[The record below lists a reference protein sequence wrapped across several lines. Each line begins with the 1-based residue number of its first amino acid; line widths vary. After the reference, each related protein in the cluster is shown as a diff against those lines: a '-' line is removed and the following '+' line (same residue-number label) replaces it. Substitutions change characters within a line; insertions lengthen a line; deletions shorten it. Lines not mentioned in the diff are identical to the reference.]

1 MNYKQRFYDSY
12 DRSTYNYKVTN
23 SYYHF
28 KNIQNI
34 IYRKPE
40 YNPYMNYGMPN
51 KYSFS
56 NILNNTQKF
65 LNIANQA
72 LPKNDYL
79 TTRQNAIYRKIINDI
94 RNAVVKPKLNL
105 YHQMK
110 EEKIKEYRRAN
121 KTLELKELK
130 RENSRFHKRLRS
142 QKSLL
147 KLREMDQEYKLNH
160 QKLLDR
166 SRRIN
171 QKYLILPP
179 VNSIMKKFQTS
190 ASKKYLRTQG
200 NDYLD
205 KMKLTEPHQ
214 STMRYNN

>member
-40 YNPYMNYGMPN
+40 YNPYMNLRSRRLNLQMHP
-51 KYSFS
+51 
-56 NILNNTQKF
+56 LNN
-65 LNIANQA
+65 NY
-72 LPKNDYL
+72 KNDYL
-79 TTRQNAIYRKIINDI
+79 TTRQNAIYKKIINDI
-94 RNAVVKPKLNL
+94 RNAEVKPKLNL
-105 YHQMK
+105 YHKMK
-110 EEKIKEYRRAN
+110 EEKIKEYRRAS

-166 SRRIN
+166 SRKIN

-190 ASKKYLRTQG
+190 ASKKYLKTQG

>member
-12 DRSTYNYKVTN
+12 DRSTYDYKVTN

-40 YNPYMNYGMPN
+40 YNPYMNLRSRRLNLQMHP
-51 KYSFS
+51 
-56 NILNNTQKF
+56 LNN
-65 LNIANQA
+65 NY
-72 LPKNDYL
+72 KNDYL
-79 TTRQNAIYRKIINDI
+79 TTRQNAIYKKIINDI

-190 ASKKYLRTQG
+190 ASKKYLKTQG

>member
-40 YNPYMNYGMPN
+40 YNPYMNLRSRRLNLQMHP
-51 KYSFS
+51 
-56 NILNNTQKF
+56 LNN
-65 LNIANQA
+65 NY
-72 LPKNDYL
+72 KNDYL
-79 TTRQNAIYRKIINDI
+79 TTRQNAIYKKIINDI
-94 RNAVVKPKLNL
+94 RNAEVKPKLNL

-110 EEKIKEYRRAN
+110 EEKIKEYKRAN

-190 ASKKYLRTQG
+190 ASKKYLKTQG

>member
-40 YNPYMNYGMPN
+40 YNPYMNLRSRRLNLQMHP
-51 KYSFS
+51 
-56 NILNNTQKF
+56 LNN
-65 LNIANQA
+65 NY
-72 LPKNDYL
+72 KNDYL
-79 TTRQNAIYRKIINDI
+79 TTRQNAIYKKIINDI
-94 RNAVVKPKLNL
+94 RNAEVKPKLNL
-105 YHQMK
+105 YHKMK
-110 EEKIKEYRRAN
+110 EEKIKEYRRAS

>member
-40 YNPYMNYGMPN
+40 YNPYMNLRSRRLNLQMHP
-51 KYSFS
+51 
-56 NILNNTQKF
+56 LNN
-65 LNIANQA
+65 NY
-72 LPKNDYL
+72 KNDYL
-79 TTRQNAIYRKIINDI
+79 TTRQNAIYKKIINDI
-94 RNAVVKPKLNL
+94 RNAEVKPKLNL

-171 QKYLILPP
+171 QKYL
-179 VNSIMKKFQTS
+179 
-190 ASKKYLRTQG
+190 RTQG

>member
-40 YNPYMNYGMPN
+40 YNPYMNLRSRRLNLQMHP
-51 KYSFS
+51 
-56 NILNNTQKF
+56 LNN
-65 LNIANQA
+65 NY
-72 LPKNDYL
+72 KNDYL
-79 TTRQNAIYRKIINDI
+79 TTRQNAIYKKIINDI

-105 YHQMK
+105 YHKMK
-110 EEKIKEYRRAN
+110 EEKIKEYRRAS

-190 ASKKYLRTQG
+190 ASKKYLKTQG

>member
-40 YNPYMNYGMPN
+40 YNPYMNLRSRRLNLQMHP
-51 KYSFS
+51 
-56 NILNNTQKF
+56 LNN
-65 LNIANQA
+65 NY
-72 LPKNDYL
+72 KNDYL
-79 TTRQNAIYRKIINDI
+79 TTRQNAIYKKIINDI
-94 RNAVVKPKLNL
+94 RNAEVKPKLNL
-105 YHQMK
+105 YHKMK
-110 EEKIKEYRRAN
+110 EEKIKEYRRAS

-166 SRRIN
+166 SRRIH
-171 QKYLILPP
+171 QKYLILSP

>member
-1 MNYKQRFYDSY
+1 MNFKQRFYDSY
-12 DRSTYNYKVTN
+12 DRSNYNFKVTN

-40 YNPYMNYGMPN
+40 YNPYMNLRSRRLNLQMHP
-51 KYSFS
+51 
-56 NILNNTQKF
+56 LNN
-65 LNIANQA
+65 NY
-72 LPKNDYL
+72 KNDYL
-79 TTRQNAIYRKIINDI
+79 TTRQNAIYKKIINDI
-94 RNAVVKPKLNL
+94 RNAEVKPKLNL
-105 YHQMK
+105 YHKMK
-110 EEKIKEYRRAN
+110 EEKIKEYRRAS

-190 ASKKYLRTQG
+190 ASKKYLKTQG

>member
-40 YNPYMNYGMPN
+40 YNPYMNLRSRRLNLQMHP
-51 KYSFS
+51 
-56 NILNNTQKF
+56 LNN
-65 LNIANQA
+65 NY
-72 LPKNDYL
+72 KNDYL
-79 TTRQNAIYRKIINDI
+79 TTRQNAIYKKIINDI
-94 RNAVVKPKLNL
+94 RNAEVKPKLNL
-105 YHQMK
+105 YHKMK

-190 ASKKYLRTQG
+190 SSKKYLKTQG

>member
-40 YNPYMNYGMPN
+40 YNPYMNLRSRRLNLQMHP
-51 KYSFS
+51 
-56 NILNNTQKF
+56 LNN
-65 LNIANQA
+65 NY
-72 LPKNDYL
+72 KNDYL

-190 ASKKYLRTQG
+190 ASKKYLKTQG

>member
-28 KNIQNI
+28 KNSQNI

-40 YNPYMNYGMPN
+40 YNPYMNLRSRRLNLQMHP
-51 KYSFS
+51 
-56 NILNNTQKF
+56 LNN
-65 LNIANQA
+65 NY
-72 LPKNDYL
+72 KNDYL
-79 TTRQNAIYRKIINDI
+79 TTRQNAIYKKIINDI

-166 SRRIN
+166 SRKIN

-190 ASKKYLRTQG
+190 ASKKYLKTQG

>member
-40 YNPYMNYGMPN
+40 YNPYMNLRSRRLNLQMHP
-51 KYSFS
+51 
-56 NILNNTQKF
+56 LNN
-65 LNIANQA
+65 NY
-72 LPKNDYL
+72 KNDYL
-79 TTRQNAIYRKIINDI
+79 TTRQNAIYKKIINDI

-160 QKLLDR
+160 QKLIDR
-166 SRRIN
+166 SRKIN

-190 ASKKYLRTQG
+190 ASKKYLKTQG

>member
-40 YNPYMNYGMPN
+40 YNPYMNLRSRRLNLQMHP
-51 KYSFS
+51 
-56 NILNNTQKF
+56 LNN
-65 LNIANQA
+65 NY
-72 LPKNDYL
+72 KNDYL
-79 TTRQNAIYRKIINDI
+79 TTRQNAIYKKIINDI
-94 RNAVVKPKLNL
+94 RNAEVKPKSNL

-110 EEKIKEYRRAN
+110 EEKIKEYRRAS

-190 ASKKYLRTQG
+190 ASKKYLKTQG

>member
-40 YNPYMNYGMPN
+40 YNPYMNLRSRRLNLQMHP
-51 KYSFS
+51 
-56 NILNNTQKF
+56 LNN
-65 LNIANQA
+65 NY
-72 LPKNDYL
+72 KNDYL

>member
-40 YNPYMNYGMPN
+40 YNPYMNLRSRRLNLQMHP
-51 KYSFS
+51 
-56 NILNNTQKF
+56 LNN
-65 LNIANQA
+65 NY
-72 LPKNDYL
+72 KNDYL
-79 TTRQNAIYRKIINDI
+79 TTRQNAIYKKIINDI
-94 RNAVVKPKLNL
+94 RNAEVKPKLNL
-105 YHQMK
+105 YHKMK
-110 EEKIKEYRRAN
+110 EEKIKEYRRAS
-121 KTLELKELK
+121 KTLEKRELK

-190 ASKKYLRTQG
+190 ASKKYLKTQG

>member
-40 YNPYMNYGMPN
+40 YNPYMNLRSRRLNLQMHP
-51 KYSFS
+51 
-56 NILNNTQKF
+56 LNN
-65 LNIANQA
+65 NY
-72 LPKNDYL
+72 KNDYL
-79 TTRQNAIYRKIINDI
+79 TTRQNAIYKKIINDI
-94 RNAVVKPKLNL
+94 RNAEVKPKLNL

>member
-40 YNPYMNYGMPN
+40 YNPYMNLRSRRLNLQMHP
-51 KYSFS
+51 
-56 NILNNTQKF
+56 LNN
-65 LNIANQA
+65 NY
-72 LPKNDYL
+72 KNDYL
-79 TTRQNAIYRKIINDI
+79 TTRQNAIYKKIINDI
-94 RNAVVKPKLNL
+94 RNAEVKPKLNL
-105 YHQMK
+105 YHKMK
-110 EEKIKEYRRAN
+110 EEKIKEYRRAS

-190 ASKKYLRTQG
+190 SSKKYLKTQG

>member
-40 YNPYMNYGMPN
+40 YNPYMNLRSRRLNLQMHP
-51 KYSFS
+51 
-56 NILNNTQKF
+56 LNN
-65 LNIANQA
+65 NY
-72 LPKNDYL
+72 KNDYL
-79 TTRQNAIYRKIINDI
+79 TTRQNAIYKKIINDI

-121 KTLELKELK
+121 KTLEIKELK

-190 ASKKYLRTQG
+190 ASKKYLKTQG

>member
-40 YNPYMNYGMPN
+40 YNPYMNLRSRRLNLQMHP
-51 KYSFS
+51 
-56 NILNNTQKF
+56 LNN
-65 LNIANQA
+65 NY
-72 LPKNDYL
+72 KNDYL
-79 TTRQNAIYRKIINDI
+79 TTRQNAIYKKIINDI
-94 RNAVVKPKLNL
+94 RNAEVKPKLNL
-105 YHQMK
+105 YHKMK

>member
-28 KNIQNI
+28 KNIKNI

-40 YNPYMNYGMPN
+40 YNPYMNLRSRRLNLQMHP
-51 KYSFS
+51 
-56 NILNNTQKF
+56 LNN
-65 LNIANQA
+65 NY
-72 LPKNDYL
+72 KNDYL
-79 TTRQNAIYRKIINDI
+79 TTRQNAIYKKIINDI
-94 RNAVVKPKLNL
+94 RNAEVKPKLNL
-105 YHQMK
+105 YHKMK
-110 EEKIKEYRRAN
+110 EEKIKEYRRAS

-190 ASKKYLRTQG
+190 ASKKYLKTQG

>member
-40 YNPYMNYGMPN
+40 YNPYMNLRSRRLNLQMHP
-51 KYSFS
+51 
-56 NILNNTQKF
+56 LNN
-65 LNIANQA
+65 NY
-72 LPKNDYL
+72 KNDYL
-79 TTRQNAIYRKIINDI
+79 TTRQNAIYKKIINDI

-190 ASKKYLRTQG
+190 ASKKYLKTQG

-214 STMRYNN
+214 PTMRYNN

>member
-40 YNPYMNYGMPN
+40 YNPYMNLRSRRLNLQMHP
-51 KYSFS
+51 
-56 NILNNTQKF
+56 LNN
-65 LNIANQA
+65 NY
-72 LPKNDYL
+72 KNDYL
-79 TTRQNAIYRKIINDI
+79 TTRQNAIYKKIINDI
-94 RNAVVKPKLNL
+94 RNAEVKPKLNL
-105 YHQMK
+105 YHKMK

-190 ASKKYLRTQG
+190 ASKKYLKTQG

>member
-40 YNPYMNYGMPN
+40 YNPYMNLRSRRLNLQMHP
-51 KYSFS
+51 
-56 NILNNTQKF
+56 LNN
-65 LNIANQA
+65 NY
-72 LPKNDYL
+72 KNDYL
-79 TTRQNAIYRKIINDI
+79 TTRQNAIYIKIINDI
-94 RNAVVKPKLNL
+94 RNAEVKPKLNL

>member
-40 YNPYMNYGMPN
+40 YNPYMNLRSRRLNLQMHP
-51 KYSFS
+51 
-56 NILNNTQKF
+56 LNN
-65 LNIANQA
+65 NY
-72 LPKNDYL
+72 KNDYL
-79 TTRQNAIYRKIINDI
+79 TTRQNAIYKKIINDI
-94 RNAVVKPKLNL
+94 RNAEVKPKLNL
-105 YHQMK
+105 YHKMK
-110 EEKIKEYRRAN
+110 EEKIKEYRRAS

-190 ASKKYLRTQG
+190 ASKKYLKTQG

>member
-40 YNPYMNYGMPN
+40 YNPYMNLRSRRLNLQMHP
-51 KYSFS
+51 
-56 NILNNTQKF
+56 LNN
-65 LNIANQA
+65 NY
-72 LPKNDYL
+72 KNDYL
-79 TTRQNAIYRKIINDI
+79 TTRQNAIYKKIINDI

-166 SRRIN
+166 SRKIN

-190 ASKKYLRTQG
+190 ASKKYLKTQG

>member
-12 DRSTYNYKVTN
+12 DRSSYNYKVTN

-40 YNPYMNYGMPN
+40 YNPYMNLRSRRLNLQMHP
-51 KYSFS
+51 
-56 NILNNTQKF
+56 LNN
-65 LNIANQA
+65 NY
-72 LPKNDYL
+72 KNDYL
-79 TTRQNAIYRKIINDI
+79 TTRQNAIYKKIINDI

-190 ASKKYLRTQG
+190 ASKKYLKTQG